1 MHKHFTHILLI
12 LTLAAL
18 LAGCMAVP
26 ADPTTAPAA
35 AATVPTTVPTETT
48 SPTAETL
55 PAETVPTEAPA
66 AGESTEPD
74 TTVGASTCLP
84 YLLRIER
91 CDQSIYDGPGYDY
104 GFVGTVRER
113 GTYTI
118 VEESEDYEGNLWGRL
133 KSGIGWVDL
142 TEMQSEEYQNALI
155 SANYADENL
164 MLHGAY
170 HHYASGEEY
179 SIPIAFRAYG
189 RLRDV
194 ALFHMEFSPE
204 GYFPGA
210 DIFTL
215 EEMTEDMPLVAELAF
230 PGDMTMYGIRFTDED
245 GIVHQYSIL
254 ISGRNGTL
262 ILTEE

>member
-1 MHKHFTHILLI
+1 MRRHFTHILMI
-12 LTLAAL
+12 LTLASL
-18 LAGCMAVP
+18 LAGCMAEPVEPPTVP
-26 ADPTTAPAA
+26 
-35 AATVPTTVPTETT
+35 ATVPTTVPTETVI
-48 SPTAETL
+48 PTEDTL
-55 PAETVPTEAPA
+55 PAESAPA
-66 AGESTEPD
+66 EESQEPS
-74 TTVGASTCLP
+74 TTVGAGSSLP

-118 VEESEDYEGNLWGRL
+118 VEEAEDYEGNLWGRL

-142 TEMQSEEYQNALI
+142 TQMQSEEYKNALI

-164 MLHGAY
+164 VLHGAY
-170 HHYASGEEY
+170 HHYASNQEY

-189 RLRDV
+189 TLRDV
-194 ALFHMEFSPE
+194 ALFRMEFSPE

-210 DIFTL
+210 ELFTL
-215 EEMTEDMPLVAELAF
+215 EEMTEEMPLVAELAF
-230 PGDMTMYGIRFTDED
+230 PGDMTTYGIRFVDED
-245 GIVHQYSIL
+245 GITHEYSIL
-254 ISGRNGTL
+254 ISGRNGAL